1 MSGRGHFLDEISRL
15 MTDAASAAQGIGREA
30 QVMART
36 QIDRAIADMNLVRRE
51 EFEAVRDMAV
61 RARRENDALSSR
73 LAALEARLTPA
84 GTREASPAAAAGGKA
99 AKDAASS
106 KAAKPAAAKPAA
118 AKPAAGKGS
127 ATSSSS
133 GKARRT
139 PAGKGG
145 KTGAAS
151 SSAAR

>member
-15 MTDAASAAQGIGREA
+15 MTDAASAAQGLGREA

-61 RARRENDALSSR
+61 RARRENEALSSR
-73 LAALEARLTPA
+73 LAALEARLPST
-84 GTREASPAAAAGGKA
+84 TREASPAAAAGGKA
-99 AKDAASS
+99 AKGSASPKAASP
-106 KAAKPAAAKPAA
+106 KAAKPT
-118 AKPAAGKGS
+118 AGKGS

-139 PAGKGG
+139 PAGRGG
-145 KTGAAS
+145 KAGTA
-151 SSAAR
+151 SSAASR

>member
-84 GTREASPAAAAGGKA
+84 GTREASSAAAGAGSTAPKA
-99 AKDAASS
+99 SASP
-106 KAAKPAAAKPAA
+106 KA

-127 ATSSSS
+127 ATPSRS
-133 GKARRT
+133 GKARRS
-139 PAGKGG
+139 PSGKGI
-145 KTGAAS
+145 KTGTAS
-151 SSAAR
+151 SSASR